1 MTKFIVLYQSSTS
14 AQEMMAKSTPEQAK
28 EGMDMWMAW
37 AKKAGSA
44 VVDLGAPLG
53 NAAEVD
59 KSGASSKG
67 KTQVSGYSVM
77 QAASLKDLARVLEG
91 HPHFMVPGNTIEVLE
106 ALPMP
111 GM

>member
-1 MTKFIVLYQSSTS
+1 MKKFIVLYQSTTS
-14 AQEMMAKSTPEQAK
+14 AEEMMAKSTPEQAK

-53 NAAEVD
+53 NGAAID
-59 KSGASSKG
+59 KSGASSTG
-67 KTQVSGYSVM
+67 KTLASGYSVM
-77 QAASLKDLARVLEG
+77 QAASLKDLAKILEG
-91 HPHFMVPGNTIEVLE
+91 HPHFMMPGNTIEVLE